1 MNSNSTN
8 KTKILVIA
16 GATASGK
23 SSLALNAASQLNGE
37 IISIDSMQV
46 YRGIEI
52 GTAQPTW
59 EERSLVPHHLVGIK
73 DFMQRVDVT
82 EFVKLA
88 EEKIQEVSSRG
99 ALPILAGGTGHYLKT
114 ILRGI
119 DDVPASREIRSQL
132 DAEYDFP
139 EKEDILREKLKALDP
154 AGFEVYSNSRR
165 RMIRALEVFLVSGKS
180 ILSFQS
186 NMDRPLKYDC
196 EMIVISHDPEIL
208 RERIT
213 QRAKIML
220 ETGWIEEA
228 KAALENGLLNS
239 PTAHQAIGYRQIGD
253 YLAGKLNKDELLSK
267 IISSTCQYAR
277 RQRTWFRHQHPEAK
291 QVTLA
296 EAKELLKIK

>member
-1 MNSNSTN
+1 MKSNSVD

-23 SSLALNAASQLNGE
+23 SSLALKAASQFNGE

-52 GTAQPTW
+52 GTAQPTL
-59 EERSLVPHHLVGIK
+59 EERSLVPHHLVGIR

-88 EEKIQEVSSRG
+88 EEKIQEVTSRG

-132 DAEYDFP
+132 DAEYDYP
-139 EKEDILREKLKALDP
+139 EMEDALREKLKALDP

-186 NMDRPLKYDC
+186 NMVRPLKYDC
-196 EMIVISHDPEIL
+196 SMFVISHEPDAL

-213 QRAKIML
+213 QRAQIML
-220 ETGWIEEA
+220 ENGWIEEA
-228 KAALENGLLNS
+228 KLALDNGLLDS
-239 PTAHQAIGYRQIGD
+239 PTAHQAIGYRPIAD
-253 YLAGKLNKDELLSK
+253 YLAKKINKEELLFK
-267 IISSTCQYAR
+267 IVSSTCQYAR
-277 RQRTWFRHQHPEAK
+277 RQRTWFRHQHPEAQ

-296 EAKELLKIK
+296 EAQDLLKIK